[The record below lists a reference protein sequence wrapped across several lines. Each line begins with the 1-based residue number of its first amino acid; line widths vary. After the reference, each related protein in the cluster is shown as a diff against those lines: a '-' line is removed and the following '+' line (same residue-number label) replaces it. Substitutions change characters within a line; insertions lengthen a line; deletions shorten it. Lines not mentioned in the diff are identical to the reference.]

1 MNITVV
7 LKKTQNPVEE
17 GGGEEAERL
26 RRRGLVVIS
35 SFDFVTNI
43 WPDQF
48 WTTSKRS
55 FNIH

>member
-26 RRRGLVVIS
+26 RRRGLIS

-48 WTTSKRS
+48 INVFTNW
-55 FNIH
+55 